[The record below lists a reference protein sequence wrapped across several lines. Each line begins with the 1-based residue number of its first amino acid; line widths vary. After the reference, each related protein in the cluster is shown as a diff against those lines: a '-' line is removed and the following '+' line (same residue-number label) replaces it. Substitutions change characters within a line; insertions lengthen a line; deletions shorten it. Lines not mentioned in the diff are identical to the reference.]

1 MEYYAD
7 RWELFFNTI
16 DDNGGKCNDDIVDKY
31 KHLVE
36 TQVISNLNISCPNDV
51 KMNLLKY
58 GPYYMDEII
67 WYILYGLY
75 LMGHIIWSK

>member
-36 TQVISNLNISCPNDV
+36 TQVISNLNISCPNYDF

-58 GPYYMDEII
+58 GSY
-67 WYILYGLY
+67 
-75 LMGHIIWSK
+75 

>member
-36 TQVISNLNISCPNDV
+36 TQVI
-51 KMNLLKY
+51 
-58 GPYYMDEII
+58 
-67 WYILYGLY
+67 
-75 LMGHIIWSK
+75 

>member
-36 TQVISNLNISCPNDV
+36 TQVIRNI
-51 KMNLLKY
+51 
-58 GPYYMDEII
+58 
-67 WYILYGLY
+67 
-75 LMGHIIWSK
+75 